1 MHPINILVDLN
12 MFYCIY
18 ICLYKNLIS
27 DIMLNSQIF
36 QMSIK
41 QFKLLYSMHRSKNFF
56 QKGVGWYDRGIML
69 FAKVRVG
76 KEVQGLYFGYFY
88 WVSLKDFGGGGTPN
102 LIAQFKYDSLPTSSA
117 LYQRRQI
124 SFDLPLLKKKA
135 EELSFITIF
144 YKKEQR
150 KITC

>member
-1 MHPINILVDLN
+1 
-12 MFYCIY
+12 
-18 ICLYKNLIS
+18 
-27 DIMLNSQIF
+27 MLNSRIF

-88 WVSLKDFGGGGTPN
+88 WVSLKDFGGGGDGATPN
-102 LIAQFKYDSLPTSSA
+102 LIAQFKYDSLPTQCSILEETNLVRSPSFEKEIGRVIVYYNILQERTKKDNLLTSA
-117 LYQRRQI
+117 IIRNAQ
-124 SFDLPLLKKKA
+124 F
-135 EELSFITIF
+135 
-144 YKKEQR
+144 
-150 KITC
+150 

>member
-1 MHPINILVDLN
+1 
-12 MFYCIY
+12 
-18 ICLYKNLIS
+18 
-27 DIMLNSQIF
+27 MLNSQIF

-41 QFKLLYSMHRSKNFF
+41 QFKLFCYTFMLSTIYIIQHAPI
-56 QKGVGWYDRGIML
+56 QKL
-69 FAKVRVG
+69 FP
-76 KEVQGLYFGYFY
+76 E
-88 WVSLKDFGGGGTPN
+88 GGGVVRSRDNIICQSQGGERGPRPLFRLFLLGELKRFRGGGATPN